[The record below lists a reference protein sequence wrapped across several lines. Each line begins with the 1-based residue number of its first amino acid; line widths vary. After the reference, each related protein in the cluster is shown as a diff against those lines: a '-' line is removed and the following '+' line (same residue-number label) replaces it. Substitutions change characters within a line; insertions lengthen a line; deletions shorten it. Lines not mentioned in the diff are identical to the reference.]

1 MKTKLLPMMIGAL
14 LAGGVTAA
22 AADVTLFG
30 RIDVSV
36 DATDIDTDPAGSDD
50 GEDVNMNSNTSSFGI
65 KGSEDLGN
73 GLAAIFM
80 ADFQFDADERN
91 AGDEKNS
98 LTDRDQWIGLKGG
111 FGTVVFGTKST
122 VYKSH
127 GAKLDPLY
135 KTSLQGRKRGLQSE
149 YFHSGAGE
157 ELNGRHENV
166 IRWDSPNWNGIQVGA
181 FYALDNDETDGEDE
195 DPYGIGA
202 SYSNGGILVFAD
214 WQDNGQSSSDAL
226 PGLADGEIKS
236 GRWAACTA

>member
-30 RIDVSV
+30 RVDVSI
-36 DATDIDTDPAGSDD
+36 DYTDIDTASGSVDD
-50 GEDVNMNSNTSSFGI
+50 GKDVNMNSNTSSFGI

-91 AGDEKNS
+91 AGDSKNS

-149 YFHSGAGE
+149 YFHS
-157 ELNGRHENV
+157 
-166 IRWDSPNWNGIQVGA
+166 
-181 FYALDNDETDGEDE
+181 
-195 DPYGIGA
+195 
-202 SYSNGGILVFAD
+202 
-214 WQDNGQSSSDAL
+214 
-226 PGLADGEIKS
+226 
-236 GRWAACTA
+236 